1 MIVLDTNVLSELMKA
16 EPAEAVLIWVGAQP
30 TSSLFVTAINQAEI
44 LYGIGLLPDGRR
56 RSAFEAAAKAMFEED
71 FDARI
76 LAFGSDAAEAYA
88 DIAAIRRRQGRPI
101 SQLDAQIAAIAR
113 SSGATL
119 ATRNVADF
127 EGCDVSLVDPW
138 RH

>member
-16 EPAEAVLIWVGAQP
+16 QPAENVVAWVGAQP

-44 LYGIGLLPDGRR
+44 LYGIGLLPDGQR

-71 FDARI
+71 FGTRI
-76 LAFGSDAAEAYA
+76 LAFGSDAATAYA
-88 DIAAIRRRQGRPI
+88 DIAAARRRQGRPI
-101 SQLDAQIAAIAR
+101 PQSDAQIAAVAR
-113 SSGATL
+113 STGATL

-127 EGCDVSLVDPW
+127 EGCDVALVDPW
-138 RH
+138 RY

>member
-1 MIVLDTNVLSELMKA
+1 MIVLDTSVLSELMKA
-16 EPAEAVLIWVGAQP
+16 EPAENVVAWVGAQP

-44 LYGIGLLPDGRR
+44 LYGIALLPDGRR
-56 RSAFEAAAKAMFEED
+56 QSAFAAAAEAVFEED
-71 FDARI
+71 FGARI

-88 DIAAIRRRQGRPI
+88 DIAAARRRQGRPI
-101 SQLDAQIAAIAR
+101 SQSDAQIAAIAR
-113 SSGATL
+113 STGATL

-127 EGCDVSLVDPW
+127 EGCDVTLVDPW